1 MWLLKALAR
10 ISLPGTSL
18 AETLLGAAV
27 GLHLR
32 HEILLNR
39 LQNTSYLLSLA
50 ALSSSKALNRG
61 EQHKHVT
68 AFHLRLGLDRSVRLE
83 ILGETLENVKA
94 LLRVSHLTAAEH
106 DGDLTRAPFLRKR
119 RTWPFLVS

>member
-1 MWLLKALAR
+1 M
-10 ISLPGTSL
+10 
-18 AETLLGAAV
+18 
-27 GLHLR
+27 
-32 HEILLNR
+32 
-39 LQNTSYLLSLA
+39 
-50 ALSSSKALNRG
+50 NRG

-106 DGDLTRAPFLRKR
+106 DGDLNARALLEETQNVALLGLVVANVVLGRNFISLTSTLDWFLRAALAFMAC
-119 RTWPFLVS
+119 WYLNLP